1 MKSCSS
7 ALSKVVLVALIF
19 SVSSTAYA
27 QFGGGGG
34 GGGFGGRPGN
44 FGGGSG
50 GAGGNNFNSK
60 PKERK
65 RTVPMGPI
73 QKAPELPK
81 GVRTGVDRIAAVI
94 EDEVIT
100 MRELEK
106 KALPYMAQ
114 LESVTDDGERVMR
127 RDAIFKQVLNIEID
141 ERIVS
146 HELGNNKDRL
156 GVTEQDVDRAVQ
168 EVLRMNNIGED
179 QLQAALYSQGMT
191 WSEYRKKLR
200 DQIERARLVQFK
212 VQGRV
217 QIKETDVVRRCEE
230 RNRIGDDKRLC
241 AQHVLLRIP
250 EGASQVET
258 ERLYAKAAQL
268 QAEIASGGDFKA
280 YALEYSDDKQSP
292 DGKLCFARGEMVEE
306 FERAAF
312 SLKPGEVSSVVRTP
326 FGFHIIRLSGRDTA
340 VAVTKDPSSCS
351 GESLTNYRNEM
362 YQEEM
367 ERQMNAWMQELRAKA
382 FVDVR
387 I

>member
-1 MKSCSS
+1 MLVIGLS
-7 ALSKVVLVALIF
+7 AKAS
-19 SVSSTAYA
+19 A
-27 QFGGGGG
+27 QM
-34 GGGFGGRPGN
+34 GGGFGGRPG
-44 FGGGSG
+44 GMGGMGGMGGSQG
-50 GAGGNNFNSK
+50 PNFKST
-60 PKERK
+60 PKEKK
-65 RTVPMGPI
+65 RVVPNGPI
-73 QKAPELPK
+73 QRAPDRPK

-100 MRELEK
+100 IRELEK
-106 KALPYMAQ
+106 KALPYMSQ
-114 LESVTDDGERVMR
+114 LEGVTDDEERKKR
-127 RDAIFKQVLNIEID
+127 RDGILKQVLNIEID

-146 HELGNNKDRL
+146 HELGANKDRL

-179 QLQAALYSQGMT
+179 QLQAALYTQGMT

-217 QIKETDVVRRCEE
+217 QIKDADVVRRCEE
-230 RNRIGDDKRLC
+230 RNRNGDDKRLC

-250 EGASQVET
+250 DGASANET

-268 QAEIASGGDFKA
+268 QAELANGGDFKA

-292 DGKLCFARGEMVEE
+292 DGKLCFGRGEMVEE
-306 FERAAF
+306 FEKAAF
-312 SLKPGEVSSVVRTP
+312 ALKPGEVSAVVRTP
-326 FGFHIIRLSGRDTA
+326 FGFHIIRLAGKDTSA
-340 VAVTKDPSSCS
+340 QLGIAKDAGVCE
-351 GESLTNYRNEM
+351 GDAITSLRNEM

>member
-1 MKSCSS
+1 MLGRYVS
-7 ALSKVVLVALIF
+7 AIAFAVILLAAGSA
-19 SVSSTAYA
+19 SA
-27 QFGGGGG
+27 QFGGG
-34 GGGFGGRPGN
+34 GGGFGGRPG
-44 FGGGSG
+44 GGFGSG
-50 GAGGNNFNSK
+50 GPNNTFNNK

-65 RTVPMGPI
+65 RVVPTGPV
-73 QKAPELPK
+73 QRAPERPK

-106 KALPYMAQ
+106 KAQPYMQQ
-114 LESVTDDGERVMR
+114 LEGVTDDAERVKR
-127 RDAIFKQVLNIEID
+127 RDGILKQVLNIEID

-217 QIKETDVVRRCEE
+217 QIKEPDVVRRCEE
-230 RNRIGDDKRLC
+230 RSRNGDDKRLC

-250 EGASQVET
+250 EGAEKPEI

-268 QAEIASGGDFKA
+268 QAELANGGDFKA
-280 YALEYSDDKQSP
+280 YALQYSDDKSSP

-312 SLKPGEVSSVVRTP
+312 ALKPNEVSSVVRTP
-326 FGFHIIRLSGRDTA
+326 FGFHIIRLAARDAAVGLSKDASACQGEALTA
-340 VAVTKDPSSCS
+340 F
-351 GESLTNYRNEM
+351 RNEI